1 MSLPRCRSTIP
12 VANGVERI
20 GLARANAVSST
31 PTAATPSMRPGCS
44 INTVPYST
52 TAAITAA
59 QPTPKS
65 RATAATECPS
75 RPTRR
80 HACFRARSL
89 HDVRAL
95 ICRWLSVQVCCSHS
109 RWMQRQMRLT
119 HTNVTARS
127 PAGRSRTQVGRRLCN
142 RACAPQVGHQPTL
155 AVVSIA
161 YSTSRS
167 PSETANTAMPARPSI
182 AVALLFSIT
191 WGLPV
196 RVP

>member
-12 VANGVERI
+12 VANTVERI

-31 PTAATPSMRPGCS
+31 PTAATPSMRSGCS
-44 INTVPYST
+44 ISAEPYSM

-80 HACFRARSL
+80 HACLPARSV
-89 HDVRAL
+89 HAARGL
-95 ICRWLSVQVCCSHS
+95 ICGWLSVQVCCSHS
-109 RWMQRQMRLT
+109 RWGQRQIRLT

-127 PAGRSRTQVGRRLCN
+127 PAGRSRTQVGRLLCN
-142 RACAPQVGHQPTL
+142 RAWAPHTGHQPVA

-161 YSTSRS
+161 YSTSPS
-167 PSETANTAMPARPSI
+167 LSETANTAMPASPSI

-191 WGLPV
+191 WGLSV